1 MMDERNIDKLIEQA
15 LKEEQ
20 ALPEGL
26 ADRLSQKIDLWE
38 ENERQARSRKR
49 TLFLYAASTAA
60 AVFLAFHVAPS
71 LSLLQR
77 DDVQMADTY
86 SDPEEAAAAAQKA
99 LVLLSANLNK
109 GIKQATASTQ
119 EMNRIENVV
128 INQLK

>member
-1 MMDERNIDKLIEQA
+1 MDERNIDKLIEQV

-26 ADRLSQKIDLWE
+26 AGRLSQKIDLWE

-49 TLFLYAASTAA
+49 TLFLYAASIAA

>member
-1 MMDERNIDKLIEQA
+1 MMDERNIDKLIEQV

-26 ADRLSQKIDLWE
+26 AGRLSQKIDLWE

-49 TLFLYAASTAA
+49 TLFLYAASIAA